1 MVVSLCSS
9 LLLVAFVDPFPFCR
23 DDPYLLFRKEACFV
37 PVHWEAFASDYL
49 IESGHISAGTICVQ
63 KQVRGEPLYLM
74 GEMYTNELPLPPS
87 RTAVER
93 LNCFFL
99 EGRNGQHRCFSEA
112 QEANYFLF
120 NVLCTNKLHKTL
132 LKAKAKGRV
141 LAIYHSNE
149 FAI

>member
-1 MVVSLCSS
+1 LVVSLCSS

-74 GEMYTNELPLPPS
+74 GEMYTNELSLPPS
-87 RTAVER
+87 RSAVE
-93 LNCFFL
+93 LL
-99 EGRNGQHRCFSEA
+99 LGRPQWTYRCFSEV
-112 QEANYFLF
+112 QEANYLAFKVLF
-120 NVLCTNKLHKTL
+120 TDKLHRRTL
-132 LKAKAKGRV
+132 LKAKGRV
-141 LAIYHSNE
+141 QAIYQK
-149 FAI
+149 